1 MTKEKERFSFQD
13 YLERNPQV
21 RNRLLSTIVLIVL
34 ATLLVVAAVFNDRPV
49 SAAALI
55 VMAILLVI
63 GAIANKRIVSVIVLV
78 VLAALLV
85 VIAIDVY
92 TWQGF
97 VEKGSKSLVNGLALS
112 MLLFL
117 MVSGFFLI
125 FGLCDVINFAHGA
138 FFMLGGFLG
147 YVIYIQTE
155 AIFLDPSLP
164 FNIIF
169 GANNFV
175 MSATA
180 FGISIIGAT
189 TIMAL
194 IGGGIEVF
202 TIRRLYGNPI
212 AQILL
217 TVGFMVIIS
226 QIAEIIWGPPQF
238 SYFIIPDSQ
247 INYFFIMGVLDLGG
261 GIIFPLYRIFL
272 IFLGFAVAGIMFVG
286 FKKTRIGLQIQA
298 GIEDSEMVE
307 ALGTDIRKL
316 FTIVFML
323 GAGLAGLSGAVLVPW
338 IGANSGHGL
347 TYLIYAF
354 VIVVV
359 GGAHYGRFEGTFF
372 GALIVGLS
380 IQFTSYFIPFLENI
394 IVFIIMVV
402 ILIIRPGGLTGT

>member
-1 MTKEKERFSFQD
+1 MQRRIYAIRD
-13 YLERNPQV
+13 YFEENP
-21 RNRLLSTIVLIVL
+21 RIRRLIKPLTVI
-34 ATLLVVAAVFNDRPV
+34 T
-49 SAAALI
+49 
-55 VMAILLVI
+55 VM
-63 GAIANKRIVSVIVLV
+63 
-78 VLAALLV
+78 VLAAIL
-85 VIAIDVY
+85 IAAAIYAY
-92 TWQGF
+92 TWEGF
-97 VEKGSKSLVNGLALS
+97 LVRTGKSIVNGLALS

-147 YVIYIQTE
+147 FVIYLGTE
-155 AIFLDPSLP
+155 AVLLDPALP
-164 FNIIF
+164 FYLIF
-169 GANNFV
+169 GANYFALSV
-175 MSATA
+175 TAFIVSALGATA
-180 FGISIIGAT
+180 
-189 TIMAL
+189 IMAL
-194 IGGGIEVF
+194 IGGGIEFF

-217 TVGFMVIIS
+217 TVGFMFIIT
-226 QIAEIIWGPPQF
+226 QVAEIIWGPPQF
-238 SYFIIPDSQ
+238 SYFVVPNSQ
-247 INYFFIMGVLDLGG
+247 INYFFISGVLDLGG
-261 GIIFPLYRIFL
+261 NVQFLFYRIFL
-272 IFLGFAVAGIMFVG
+272 IFLGLAVAGLMFFG
-286 FKKTRIGLQIQA
+286 FRRTRIGLQIQA

-316 FTIVFML
+316 FTVVFML

-380 IQFTSYFIPFLENI
+380 MQFAAYFIPFLENI
-394 IVFIIMVV
+394 IVFIIMAI
-402 ILIIRPGGLTGT
+402 ILIVRPGGLTGHE

>member
-1 MTKEKERFSFQD
+1 MTMQTDGYEESSQ
-13 YLERNPQV
+13 NPAIRRIAMV
-21 RNRLLSTIVLIVL
+21 ILLLIIGG
-34 ATLLVVAAVFNDRPV
+34 LLVVW
-49 SAAALI
+49 
-55 VMAILLVI
+55 AIQ
-63 GAIANKRIVSVIVLV
+63 
-78 VLAALLV
+78 
-85 VIAIDVY
+85 VY
-92 TWQGF
+92 TWSGF
-97 VEKGSKSLVNGLALS
+97 VVRASKSLVNGLALS

-147 YVIYIQTE
+147 YVIYLETE
-155 AIFLDPSLP
+155 AVFLDPNLP
-164 FNIIF
+164 FSLLFGGNNFALSAIAFIVSAF
-169 GANNFV
+169 GA
-175 MSATA
+175 TA
-180 FGISIIGAT
+180 V
-189 TIMAL
+189 MAL

-217 TVGFMVIIS
+217 TVGFMFIIT
-226 QIAEIIWGPPQF
+226 QLAEIIWGPPQF
-238 SYFIIPDSQ
+238 SYFVIPHSQ
-247 INYFFIMGVLDLGG
+247 LNYFFISGTIDLGG
-261 GIIFPLYRIFL
+261 GLLFQTYRIFL
-272 IFLGFAVAGIMFVG
+272 IFLGFAVAGVMF
-286 FKKTRIGLQIQA
+286 FAFRKTRIGLQIQA

-307 ALGTDIRKL
+307 ALGTNIRRL

-323 GAGLAGLSGAVLVPW
+323 GAGLAGFSGAVLVPW

-380 IQFTSYFIPFLENI
+380 IQFTSYFIPILENI
-394 IVFIIMVV
+394 IVFIIMAI
-402 ILIIRPGGLTGT
+402 ILIIKPGGLTGHG

>member
-1 MTKEKERFSFQD
+1 MQRVTFTIKD
-13 YLERNPQV
+13 YLDENPQV
-21 RNRLLSTIVLIVL
+21 RRIMRY
-34 ATLLVVAAVFNDRPV
+34 AAV
-49 SAAALI
+49 I
-55 VMAILLVI
+55 VFLAIMAF
-63 GAIANKRIVSVIVLV
+63 LV
-78 VLAALLV
+78 VL
-85 VIAIDVY
+85 AIDVY

-97 VEKGSKSLVNGLALS
+97 VIGVSKSLVNGLALS

-147 YVIYIQTE
+147 FVIYIATE
-155 AIFLDPSLP
+155 AVFLDPALP
-164 FNIIF
+164 FYLIF
-169 GANNFV
+169 GTNYFV
-175 MSATA
+175 LSIVAFIVSAL
-180 FGISIIGAT
+180 GAT
-189 TIMAL
+189 LIMAL
-194 IGGGIEVF
+194 IGGGIEFF
-202 TIRRLYGNPI
+202 TIRRLYGNSI

-217 TVGFMVIIS
+217 TVGFMFIIT
-226 QIAEIIWGPPQF
+226 QIAEILFGPSQF
-238 SYFIIPDSQ
+238 SYFIIPNSQ
-247 INYFFIMGVLDLGG
+247 LTYFFISGSIDLGG
-261 GIIFPLYRIFL
+261 GMIFSPYRIFL
-272 IFLGFAVAGIMFVG
+272 IFLGLTVAGLMFLG
-286 FKKTRIGLQIQA
+286 FRRTRIGLQIQA

-307 ALGTDIRKL
+307 ALGTNIRRL

-380 IQFTSYFIPFLENI
+380 MQFAAYFIPFLENI
-394 IVFIIMVV
+394 IVFIIMAI
-402 ILIIRPGGLTGT
+402 ILIIRPGGLTGHE